1 MKTFIIIGVHRTL
14 REVAAWAG
22 KSGFVPLTRDRAG
35 PVVEV
40 REIPG
45 DTAERLMEHLS
56 KHSTST
62 KYEFFII
69 PVVKWEGRADPAQN
83 ESGLILPHLH

>member
-1 MKTFIIIGVHRTL
+1 MKTFVIIGVHRAL
-14 REVAAWAG
+14 REIVVWAG
-22 KSGFVPLTRDRAG
+22 KSGFVPLTRDAAG

-56 KHSTST
+56 KRGTST
-62 KYEFFII
+62 KYEFFLV
-69 PVVKWEGRADPAQN
+69 PVVKWEGRTDATQN
-83 ESGLILPHLH
+83 ESNLILPHLH